1 MLCLNVKDSTQHGF
15 SLSGEIL
22 EQGLHVIAQ
31 GGQPVYDRA
40 ARPVAG
46 ILLTRRI
53 AGGITVLS
61 GDWGN
66 MKKLISAV
74 LAATFLAATSAAAEP
89 HFADYPTKIYLK
101 GKSVLPKMT
110 GSVAHFRTRINNG
123 MKAGPNFGGHFTLI
137 EIGCGSSCIFAFLID
152 ARDGRV
158 VDFPLGGEENYQLQ
172 MKYGID
178 STLLQAEW
186 MDTSVGDYDTCV
198 RAYYDIGSGNLDEG
212 LLGDLQDRAVL
223 VL

>member
-1 MLCLNVKDSTQHGF
+1 
-15 SLSGEIL
+15 
-22 EQGLHVIAQ
+22 
-31 GGQPVYDRA
+31 
-40 ARPVAG
+40 
-46 ILLTRRI
+46 
-53 AGGITVLS
+53 
-61 GDWGN
+61 

-123 MKAGPNFGGHFTLI
+123 MQAGPNFGGHFTLI
-137 EIGCGSSCIFAFLID
+137 EIGCGSSCIFAFLVD

-186 MDTSVGDYDTCV
+186 MDTSVGRLRYRRPCLL
-198 RAYYDIGSGNLDEG
+198 RYRIGKSDESV
-212 LLGDLQDRAVL
+212 LGETYKIERLSLCRR
-223 VL
+223 